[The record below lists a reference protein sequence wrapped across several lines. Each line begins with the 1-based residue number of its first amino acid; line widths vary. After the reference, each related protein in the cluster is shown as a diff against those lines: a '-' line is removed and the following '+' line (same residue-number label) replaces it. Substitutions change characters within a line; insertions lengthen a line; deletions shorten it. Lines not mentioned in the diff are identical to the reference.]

1 MEFIKGKEVSYWDTF
16 YTNKQNHK
24 ENIPSQFAVFALSEI
39 NDSDIS
45 NIIEFGVGNGRDS
58 IFFSR
63 NNKKVIALD
72 RSMEAIEL
80 LSKQVSGNQNIKLLQ
95 HDVKNPF
102 PKAETNCEG
111 NKAVYAR
118 FFLHSLDQISLEMFF
133 KHTSKI
139 MENLDLLFVE
149 YRNENDKNLPKVT
162 STHFREYYSCS
173 TISEIAEKN
182 GLISCYEVSGTGYA
196 KYKHDDAFVTRQ
208 IFKKKAQNN

>member
-1 MEFIKGKEVSYWDTF
+1 MEFIKDKEVSYWDTF
-16 YTNKQNHK
+16 YTNKQNYK
-24 ENIPSQFAVFALSEI
+24 EIIPSQFAVFALSEM

-63 NNKKVIALD
+63 QDKKVIALD

-80 LSKQVSGNQNIKLLQ
+80 LSKQVSGNKNIKLLQ
-95 HDVKNPF
+95 HDVKDPF
-102 PKAETNCEG
+102 PKTVMNCDG

-139 MENLDLLFVE
+139 MKNLDLLFVE
-149 YRNENDKNLPKVT
+149 YRNQYDKNLPKVT
-162 STHFREYYSCS
+162 GTHFREFYSSS
-173 TISEIAEKN
+173 TISGIAEQN

-196 KYKHDDAFVTRQ
+196 KYKCDDAFVTRQ
-208 IFKKKAQNN
+208 IFKKEVLK